1 MKKTK
6 ALHKLLPIICTVIIA
21 TAIMI
26 AAQLS
31 AGAATIGSV
40 EGLTDFGEVGAG
52 ETGNYDGY
60 EYEIVD
66 IDEDAPVAYI
76 TGYTGNEKV
85 LRMPD
90 KINGYIVYGIDEY
103 AFEGNTQLE
112 RVVIPSKCVVIGH
125 CAFLDCTN
133 LKSISASPINS
144 LLFVCECSFDNT
156 LWYYDED
163 NWTDDVLYFMNIAIK
178 CNKEV
183 TSVELKQNTKAIGEY
198 AFADCPNL
206 TSVDMDAC
214 STELLFIAPGAFMDS
229 PKLKSI
235 ALPDSVELIGDY
247 AFGFTYD
254 WDNDSAQ
261 KVSGFKVC
269 GSSYSLAKDYAE
281 YYGFTYE
288 CTNPL
293 KLNKSSI
300 TLGFG
305 EIYDLES
312 NDSVKAY
319 SSSNTSVATVDMF
332 GTIRTNGTGSATI
345 TAVTNDG
352 RRATCKV
359 TVKKAPTSMS
369 LNKNL
374 LILSVGEQ
382 FDLDS
387 SLPSGQGAYSIS
399 YSSNNSKVADVKESG
414 GIVTAKSTGKAKIT
428 ATAYNGVKA
437 ECTVYVNS
445 GAKQGESIN
454 LKAKTGNTADT
465 YKKTFKGVDVISVP
479 GHTFSVYKWDE
490 WKTTKS
496 DYVDGYISSRVVKNS
511 DGSYTLYLW
520 SRATS
525 GTGTIK
531 AVYKSG
537 EVYNYKYTVAK
548 QGESIVLNAKN
559 GGKADTY
566 SKTFKNVKTISVP
579 GHTFSVY
586 KWDEWKTT
594 KSDYVEGYISSRVVK
609 NSDGSYTLYLWSRAS
624 LGTGVIEAVYKN
636 GEIYNYQYTVEG
648 LGESITL
655 GAKSNGKADTY
666 SKTFKNVKTITVP
679 GHTFSVYKW
688 DEWKTTK
695 SDYVDGYISSR
706 VAKNSDGSY
715 TLYLWS
721 RASAGTGAIKVLY
734 NNGETY
740 NHKYTVEPAP
750 TGVKLSEASLSLKIG
765 ETFTISSATQNTNSY
780 VWTSSDS
787 AVATVTKNGT
797 GNAEIK
803 AVGAGSAEITVTAY
817 NGASASC
824 TVTVSPDDNEL

>member
-1 MKKTK
+1 
-6 ALHKLLPIICTVIIA
+6 
-21 TAIMI
+21 
-26 AAQLS
+26 
-31 AGAATIGSV
+31 
-40 EGLTDFGEVGAG
+40 
-52 ETGNYDGY
+52 
-60 EYEIVD
+60 
-66 IDEDAPVAYI
+66 
-76 TGYTGNEKV
+76 
-85 LRMPD
+85 
-90 KINGYIVYGIDEY
+90 
-103 AFEGNTQLE
+103 
-112 RVVIPSKCVVIGH
+112 
-125 CAFLDCTN
+125 
-133 LKSISASPINS
+133 
-144 LLFVCECSFDNT
+144 
-156 LWYYDED
+156 
-163 NWTDDVLYFMNIAIK
+163 
-178 CNKEV
+178 
-183 TSVELKQNTKAIGEY
+183 
-198 AFADCPNL
+198 
-206 TSVDMDAC
+206 
-214 STELLFIAPGAFMDS
+214 MDS
-229 PKLKSI
+229 PKLKSVTI
-235 ALPDSVELIGDY
+235 PDSVQLIGDY

-254 WDNDSAQ
+254 WDEDKAE
-261 KVSGFKVC
+261 KVIGFKVC
-269 GSSYSLAKDYAE
+269 GSSYSLAKEYAE

-293 KLNKSSI
+293 KLGKSSI
-300 TLGFG
+300 TLGKG
-305 EIYDLES
+305 ESYSLAPNDIVES
-312 NDSVKAY
+312 Y
-319 SSSNTSVATVDMF
+319 SSSKTSVATVDRN
-332 GTIRTNGTGSATI
+332 GRITAKGTGSATI

-359 TVKKAPTSMS
+359 TVKNAPTSMS

-531 AVYKSG
+531 AVYKNG

-721 RASAGTGAIKVLY
+721 RATTGTGAIKVLY

-750 TGVKLSEASLSLKIG
+750 TGIKLSEASLSLKIG
-765 ETFTISSATQNTNSY
+765 ETFTISSETQNTNSY

-787 AVATVTKNGT
+787 AVATVTTNST

-803 AVGAGSAEITVTAY
+803 AVGAGSAVITVTAY